1 MPHKTSYRKRSQSF
15 KGARLVARVSQ
26 SLRNL
31 ACLSKALM
39 ARRLPNFKVIRE
51 FLHRILRLRVFMR
64 SWNKTSSRYIESVP
78 WCSSYTLCCSCVFA
92 EAIKKHEPIRPS
104 AHGKLFSAQL
114 LTAHRDKSLQNE
126 GIFGISWIKNWARL
140 FPLNLGKIK
149 KMGPVATVQCPKIQR
164 NLSNFQCKLGLGVS

>member
-1 MPHKTSYRKRSQSF
+1 MAGADSMPHKTSYRERSQSF

-39 ARRLPNFKVIRE
+39 TRRLPNFKVIRE

-92 EAIKKHEPIRPS
+92 EAIKNMNLFALPPMANSFLRNYSLHTGTKVYRMKESLEFLELRIEPDYF
-104 AHGKLFSAQL
+104 L
-114 LTAHRDKSLQNE
+114 
-126 GIFGISWIKNWARL
+126 WIWEK
-140 FPLNLGKIK
+140 
-149 KMGPVATVQCPKIQR
+149 
-164 NLSNFQCKLGLGVS
+164 